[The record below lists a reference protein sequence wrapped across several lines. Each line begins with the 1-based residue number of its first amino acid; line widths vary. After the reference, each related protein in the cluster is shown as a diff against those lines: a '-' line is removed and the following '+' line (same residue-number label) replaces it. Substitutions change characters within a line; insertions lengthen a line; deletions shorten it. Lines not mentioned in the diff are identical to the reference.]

1 MMTKVTI
8 KVCLISGI
16 QMTFLSKSIKLV
28 NLYLFLNISI
38 FKFILIY
45 LEYLC
50 HSLLC
55 CLCHNFVICA
65 WLLSRFSHLTLCNL
79 MDYSLSGSSVYGI
92 LQARILQWVAISF
105 SRVFPTQGL
114 NLGLLLCR
122 QILYHLSNE
131 RSPRKAAV
139 SVVDELSK

>member
-92 LQARILQWVAISF
+92 LQARILQWVPMPS
-105 SRVFPTQGL
+105 SK
-114 NLGLLLCR
+114 
-122 QILYHLSNE
+122 
-131 RSPRKAAV
+131 RS
-139 SVVDELSK
+139 S